1 MSRAATLAMICS
13 SSWDSANIAVISLFQ
28 LTPVHLGV
36 RSPADIDTGETNLI
50 LVLENSGNSQG
61 PNRDIRR
68 PARTRPHRT
77 TVLDGVDRRPPH
89 NFHPHRATARS
100 DWLVRSTITAAS
112 HISWLYRPGSDSR
125 RQPTFTCERG
135 SQPRHV

>member
-36 RSPADIDTGETNLI
+36 WSPADIATGETNLI

-100 DWLVRSTITAAS
+100 DWHVRRTPPSSGETIMTWTPAGMVAV
-112 HISWLYRPGSDSR
+112 D
-125 RQPTFTCERG
+125 
-135 SQPRHV
+135 